1 MEFILVVPDPLP
13 HRLAVS
19 FFFFSAPNL
28 FALSPRSERLE

>member
-19 FFFFSAPNL
+19 FFFSAPNL